1 MFWINLIGTTI
12 VSMLTGY
19 IFMCNISNTK
29 IIKNINKRKLFIYI
43 ILNIIFFLNLLYMKG
58 LNKVSLNL
66 FVLTLLSSYCV
77 FNLDYKKALY
87 NTLVFICLTAVF
99 EISSTLLSS
108 TILNIGLDEYQ
119 KFPLMQLVF
128 STIIGIPLLIVSKS
142 KKFIKINNKIYD
154 GMNSKIIDFIF
165 FLLITI
171 YISILTFNNFK
182 AWGNN
187 IKYFTNFA
195 TFVFVFSSIIF
206 CVYNKLQKD
215 KIENQL
221 NQMIEYVSKYEKI
234 INEQGKR
241 NHEFNNQ
248 LMVLNGY
255 INDKEKLEEY
265 LSLIINEQKGGQ
277 NYRIKQLGYL
287 PDGGL
292 KGLIYYKLSKMEEKN
307 IKSYLYVSD
316 NLKHAFDDFSVE
328 FYRDVTKIFGVLV
341 DNAIDAASEADP
353 KEVELDIKYEDGCL
367 IIVISNTFKKGIDV
381 SKIGKKGYSSK
392 GVGHGFGLSIVND
405 ISKKNDKIEMFSDI
419 DGNMFRQTLMIYTK

>member
-1 MFWINLIGTTI
+1 MFWINLVVSTI
-12 VSMLTGY
+12 ISVLTSY

-29 IIKNINKRKLFIYI
+29 ITKNLNKKKIIMYI
-43 ILNIIFFLNLLYMKG
+43 FLNIIFFLNLMFMKN
-58 LNKVSLNL
+58 LNKVLLNIFIL
-66 FVLTLLSSYCV
+66 ILLSSYCI
-77 FNLDYKKALY
+77 FNLDYKKSLY
-87 NTLVFICLTAVF
+87 SSLVFLFVNCIF
-99 EISSTLLSS
+99 EIVLALISSLLFNVNINSYVKYP
-108 TILNIGLDEYQ
+108 IL
-119 KFPLMQLVF
+119 QLVF
-128 STIIGIPLLIVSKS
+128 TIIDSIFMLLVSK
-142 KKFIKINNKIYD
+142 IKPINKVYNSLYD
-154 GMNSKIIDFIF
+154 KMHVKLKDLLFFIF
-165 FLLITI
+165 LMI
-171 YISILTFNNFK
+171 YMIVLCFNNFN

-187 IKYFTNFA
+187 IDYFTNFG
-195 TFVFVFSSIIF
+195 TFIFVIISTIF
-206 CVYNKLQKD
+206 LVYNKLQKD
-215 KIENQL
+215 KIEEQL
-221 NQMIEYVSKYEKI
+221 NQMVEYVSKYEKI

-316 NLKHAFDDFSVE
+316 NLKHVFDDFNVE
-328 FYRDVTKIFGVLV
+328 FYQDITKIFGVLV

-405 ISKKNDKIEMFSDI
+405 ISKKNDKIEIFSDV
-419 DGNMFRQTLMIYTK
+419 DDDMYKQTLMVYTK

>member
-12 VSMLTGY
+12 VSMLTSY
-19 IFMCNISNTK
+19 VFMCNISNTK
-29 IIKNINKRKLFIYI
+29 IKGNITKKKIIMYI
-43 ILNIIFFLNLLYMKG
+43 LLNIVFFLNLMFMKN
-58 LNKVSLNL
+58 LNKVLLNVFIL
-66 FVLTLLSSYCV
+66 MLLSSSCI

-87 NTLVFICLTAVF
+87 NSLVFLFVSCFF
-99 EISSTLLSS
+99 EITIALVSSLLFNVNMNSYIKYP
-108 TILNIGLDEYQ
+108 IL
-119 KFPLMQLVF
+119 QLVF
-128 STIIGIPLLIVSKS
+128 TLIDSILIILISRIGVISKLLNTLYDKMNIR
-142 KKFIKINNKIYD
+142 IKD
-154 GMNSKIIDFIF
+154 LLF
-165 FLLITI
+165 FLFLTI
-171 YISILTFNNFK
+171 YMIVLCFNNFK
-182 AWGNN
+182 VWGNN
-187 IKYFTNFA
+187 IDYFTNFGIFL
-195 TFVFVFSSIIF
+195 FVVISTIF
-206 CVYNKLQKD
+206 LVYNKLQKD
-215 KIENQL
+215 KIEEQL
-221 NQMIEYVSKYEKI
+221 NQMVEYVSKYEKI

-287 PDGGL
+287 PDGGI

-328 FYRDVTKIFGVLV
+328 FYRDITKIFGVLV

-367 IIVISNTFKKGIDV
+367 IIIISNTFKKGIDI

-405 ISKKNDKIEMFSDI
+405 ISKNNDKIEIFSDVE
-419 DGNMFRQTLMIYTK
+419 DDMYKQTLMIYTK

>member
-1 MFWINLIGTTI
+1 MFWINLIVSTI
-12 VSMLTGY
+12 ISVLTSY

-29 IIKNINKRKLFIYI
+29 ITKNLNKKKIIMYI
-43 ILNIIFFLNLLYMKG
+43 FLNIIFFLNLMFMKN
-58 LNKVSLNL
+58 LNKMLLNL
-66 FVLTLLSSYCV
+66 FILILLSSYCV
-77 FNLDYKKALY
+77 FNLDYKKSLY
-87 NTLVFICLTAVF
+87 NSLLFLCLSCFF
-99 EISSTLLSS
+99 EIILGLVSSN
-108 TILNIGLDEYQ
+108 IFNIGLEQFEKY
-119 KFPLMQLVF
+119 PITQLIF
-128 STIIGIPLLIVSKS
+128 SILNAIIVLILSKS
-142 KKFIKINNKIYD
+142 SKLIKLNNKIYS
-154 GMNSKIIDFIF
+154 GMSNKVKDYLF
-165 FLLITI
+165 FVFVTI
-171 YISILTFNNFK
+171 YISILSFNNFK
-182 AWGNN
+182 VWGNN
-187 IKYFTNFA
+187 INYFTNLGIFI
-195 TFVFVFSSIIF
+195 FVIISTIF
-206 CVYNKLQKD
+206 LVYNKLQRD
-215 KIENQL
+215 KIEEQL
-221 NQMIEYVSKYEKI
+221 NQMVEYVSKYEKI

-316 NLKHAFDDFSVE
+316 NLKHVFDDFSVE
-328 FYRDVTKIFGVLV
+328 FYQDITKIFGVLV

-405 ISKKNDKIEMFSDI
+405 ISKKNDKIEIFSDV
-419 DGNMFRQTLMIYTK
+419 DDDMYKQTLMIYTK

>member
-12 VSMLTGY
+12 VSMLTSY

-29 IIKNINKRKLFIYI
+29 ITKNLNKKKIIMYI
-43 ILNIIFFLNLLYMKG
+43 FLNIIFFLNLMFMKN
-58 LNKVSLNL
+58 LNKVLLNIFIL
-66 FVLTLLSSYCV
+66 ILLSSYCI
-77 FNLDYKKALY
+77 FNLDYKKSLY
-87 NTLVFICLTAVF
+87 SSLVFLFVNCIF
-99 EISSTLLSS
+99 EIVLALISSLLFNVNMNSYVKYP
-108 TILNIGLDEYQ
+108 IL
-119 KFPLMQLVF
+119 QLVF
-128 STIIGIPLLIVSKS
+128 TIIDSIFMLLVSK
-142 KKFIKINNKIYD
+142 IKPINKVYNSLYD
-154 GMNSKIIDFIF
+154 KMHVKLKDLLFFIF
-165 FLLITI
+165 LMI
-171 YISILTFNNFK
+171 YMIVLCFNNFN

-187 IKYFTNFA
+187 IDYFTNFG
-195 TFVFVFSSIIF
+195 TFIFVIISTIF
-206 CVYNKLQKD
+206 LVYNKLQRD
-215 KIENQL
+215 KIEEQL
-221 NQMIEYVSKYEKI
+221 NQMVEYVSKYEKI

-316 NLKHAFDDFSVE
+316 NLKHVFDDFSVE
-328 FYRDVTKIFGVLV
+328 FYQDITKIFGVLV

-405 ISKKNDKIEMFSDI
+405 ISKKNDKIEIFSDV
-419 DGNMFRQTLMIYTK
+419 DDDMYKQTLMVYTK